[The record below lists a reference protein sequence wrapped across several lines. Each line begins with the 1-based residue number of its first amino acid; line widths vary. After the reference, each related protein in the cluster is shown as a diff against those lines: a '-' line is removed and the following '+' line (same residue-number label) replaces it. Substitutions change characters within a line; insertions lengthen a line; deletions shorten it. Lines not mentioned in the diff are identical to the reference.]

1 MTRIQEA
8 LCLAFVLLGIAVLA
22 VFDVIPEQ
30 VAQFAPLVMVP
41 WLIRRDPACVRRKA

>member
-8 LCLAFVLLGIAVLA
+8 LALGFVLLAIALLA

-30 VAQFAPLVMVP
+30 VAQYAPLAMVP
-41 WLIRRDPACVRRKA
+41 WIIRRGSGCTLRKA